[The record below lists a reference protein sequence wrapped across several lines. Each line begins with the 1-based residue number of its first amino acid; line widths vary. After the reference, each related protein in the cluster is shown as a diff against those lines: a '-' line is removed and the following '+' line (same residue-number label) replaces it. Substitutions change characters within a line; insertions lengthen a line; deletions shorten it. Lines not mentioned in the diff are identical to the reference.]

1 MNEVELLL
9 KRAASKLSAA
19 KVLFQAGYYDDA
31 VSRAYYSM
39 HFAARALLLTKDI
52 APKTHKGLVSKF
64 GLEFVNNGFIER
76 THARALSVAM
86 EDREEAD
93 YSIICEIS
101 DEEAESVIADAE
113 KFLVRIKEAIK
124 EIRKKGDAK

>member
-1 MNEVELLL
+1 LNEEELLL

-19 KVLFQAGYYDDA
+19 KVLFREGYYDDV

-64 GLEFVNNGFIER
+64 GLEFVN
-76 THARALSVAM
+76 TYVKLAM
-86 EDREEAD
+86 KRQNQ
-93 YSIICEIS
+93 
-101 DEEAESVIADAE
+101 
-113 KFLVRIKEAIK
+113 
-124 EIRKKGDAK
+124 